1 MPLVAHNQLPSFSR
15 LQDEGIKV
23 LAPDAASHQD
33 IRELHIG
40 LLNMMPDAAL
50 AATERQFFRL
60 IGESNPIAQFYVHP
74 FTLSE
79 LARGEK
85 AQAHIDQYYES
96 FEQIKAQGLD
106 ALIITGANV
115 IGAELSNQAF
125 WKPLIEVADWAHEN
139 VTSTL
144 CSCLATHAVLQFRY
158 GQKRAPRPI
167 KKWGVFAHKVTQPQ
181 HPLVNDIN
189 SRFDVPHSRWND
201 VSQSQFAAAGLKVLV
216 TGEQDGCVHLA
227 TSEDGFRSVFFQ
239 GHPEYDTISLLKEFK
254 REVFLYIEGHR
265 KDYPPFPANYFA
277 TQAAAI
283 LREYAYRL
291 HQAMQCD
298 GDLPE
303 FPEALIVDQLDN
315 TWHDTAGEVVG
326 NWVGLVYQLTHSD
339 RMKPFMDGVDIKN
352 PLGL

>member
-1 MPLVAHNQLPSFSR
+1 M
-15 LQDEGIKV
+15 
-23 LAPDAASHQD
+23 
-33 IRELHIG
+33 
-40 LLNMMPDAAL
+40 
-50 AATERQFFRL
+50 
-60 IGESNPIAQFYVHP
+60 
-74 FTLSE
+74 
-79 LARGEK
+79 
-85 AQAHIDQYYES
+85 
-96 FEQIKAQGLD
+96 
-106 ALIITGANV
+106 
-115 IGAELSNQAF
+115 
-125 WKPLIEVADWAHEN
+125 
-139 VTSTL
+139 
-144 CSCLATHAVLQFRY
+144 
-158 GQKRAPRPI
+158 
-167 KKWGVFAHKVTQPQ
+167 
-181 HPLVNDIN
+181 
-189 SRFDVPHSRWND
+189 PHSRWND